1 MCPYWYI
8 ITFDSTAMQ
17 LLNGE
22 GLPIVEITEP
32 IQRVPES
39 APGASSGT
47 AQIEDA
53 EDARFVPMYRLP
65 PAERVRNRAQM
76 DRILDMLEEEERVK
90 EERTLVH
97 DREERQDELERHQ
110 ANAKAEL
117 ERVKAA
123 KEMQKKMGKALLM
136 NMADAREKEKQEK
149 ARQEQEDLE
158 KEEARRARKPRKS
171 VSWAELPKLEKSS
184 ARSGDDSWAGGGA
197 RSSGKLPMRSNV
209 VERFPTRS
217 GASSPPLPAP
227 MGDSDDE
234 TDPPSPASSDS
245 HASERDHSNSVAF
258 PVPDH
263 SPSGSED
270 EDEPAE
276 NHGSEDGFD
285 MDAMQ
290 HQREIALAY
299 FEKRNTIG
307 ADAARAMSTHSH
319 DLAGESEWE
328 QEASIAAVLL
338 FFLALELT
346 ESPSRMSLL
355 RRCLQDLGQSLLS
368 PNSGPSDLHKR
379 TERDYLPR
387 HHPLLS
393 ERL

>member
-1 MCPYWYI
+1 
-8 ITFDSTAMQ
+8 MQ